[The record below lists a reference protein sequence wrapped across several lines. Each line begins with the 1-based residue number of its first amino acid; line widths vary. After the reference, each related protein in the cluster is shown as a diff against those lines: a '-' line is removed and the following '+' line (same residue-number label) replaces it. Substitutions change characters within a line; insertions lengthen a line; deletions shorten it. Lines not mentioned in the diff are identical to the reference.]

1 LSKVEKKD
9 GDVVGV
15 GVDVDVDAGDDKMRQ
30 KLYSLS
36 N

>member
-15 GVDVDVDAGDDKMRQ
+15 DVGVGADAGDDKMRQ
-30 KLYSLS
+30 KLYSLL